1 MTDERK
7 AEGFISL
14 REARE
19 QLGISKVKMIK
30 LVRES
35 GVTTYDD
42 PLDKR
47 KKLIKRADLVRIARP
62 RARG

>member
-42 PLDKR
+42 PLDRR
-47 KKLIKRADLVRIARP
+47 KKLIKRQDLVKIARP